1 MNQTKMKTSKK
12 LLLFF
17 GLLLLSTWSNAQI
30 EYPLDSALVNPLAY
44 PREVSANREIALIWD
59 EKDDNNDYKMRHK
72 FFDVNQLDIND
83 MNSAIALQTNYPIY
97 TSAPDNE
104 GNRHIGSCSGDF
116 NGDHID
122 DYVCA
127 TQATGFAI
135 NLRSYSA
142 QIQGT
147 QMAVNLQG
155 TGSNAGPLT
164 MIEGDAG
171 FIRLAAGNFDS
182 NPDDELIMVYRH
194 DASDELLITM
204 YDFDANLNLTEVTYQ
219 TDEFA
224 YLVGDFESFDMI
236 VVDLDY
242 DNNDEIIL
250 ASAQY
255 EGGYYMPFV
264 KVYDATFNA
273 IIPKEQTFVPTNITS
288 NVRMT
293 IALTSGDFNNDYI
306 KEIALAFGI
315 QVQDNPGNT
324 PDTWLRLFRVGD
336 DVVNT
341 TTTIDWLERT
351 VLLPEV
357 YATTKSIN
365 QLQNLDLDAG
375 DVDGDGYE
383 EIVLATGSEVQLFEI
398 ATNFQITSNQPLGG
412 SYSNSTD
419 VFYDQFVTVGD
430 MNNDGAAEVLLV
442 KNWVDEDNQEQYFS
456 ITVHLWNDQT
466 LAWQTLAANN
476 TLMPMYYSGT
486 GNLRQYSVV
495 IGDFDG
501 DNMFFGDYD
510 HYTITD
516 VVQPIIILNAPPTHS
531 DNIGEGDWT
540 DVNGIWESEDC
551 SGFSSHYSETT
562 TQSFTVQTT
571 ISNAWSISEAVEAGF
586 EGLVVSAS
594 ASLEASYGE
603 NYTNTNSNS
612 TTTTEVTV
620 TTTCF
625 DDAVYASIVTY
636 DVYEYPLYVGDTLIC
651 YVVSIHPRMND
662 IQYQWISTTTDQGQY
677 FITRHEPGSLLS
689 YRPFSSPQ
697 FDLAAQ
703 DEFNAGDNINLS
715 TTISNAWEVTTEQ
728 VTESSAD
735 TERTIGLAAS
745 GSLGAFGVT
754 ATVSGSYDWTGISTH
769 ASSVGEAIAVGL
781 DVGTLPL
788 SSSNSL
794 YAIKPYIFWG
804 EGNEVILD
812 YEVNASGQFYQE
824 NYSIQD
830 PAWNLPWRL
839 YEERGYD
846 LDAQTRVRQSKSIWF
861 DKKFPT
867 PGDTI
872 TAYAR
877 VFNYS
882 LVATESPV
890 EVKFFF
896 GNPYNGGVPVTGIN
910 GELTVTTDAPIAAQQ
925 YKEVSMTI
933 VLPEDFQYDGRLYAR
948 IDPDSTMIEV
958 HEENNLCWRALG
970 PFFPMSADDY
980 EGSGPNDVVEF
991 ANTQELYCYPNPTN
1005 GLLDVYSQVRIGGNA
1020 ELIVFNAQGQQ
1031 MLQRNL
1037 SEKSNGVVHEQI
1049 SMEAMPAGVYLVQ
1062 ISTEKSKTTTRI
1074 VKN

>member
-1 MNQTKMKTSKK
+1 MKTTKK
-12 LLLFF
+12 LLILCT
-17 GLLLLSTWSNAQI
+17 LLSSAFGVKAQI

-44 PREVSANREIALIWD
+44 PREISANREIALIWD

-72 FFDVNQLDIND
+72 FFDVNQLSIND
-83 MNSAIALQTNYPIY
+83 MNSAIALQTNNPTY

-104 GNRHIGSCSGDF
+104 GNHHIGSCSGDF
-116 NGDHID
+116 NGDQID

-127 TQATGFAI
+127 TQAAGFAI
-135 NLRSYSA
+135 NLRSYNA

-147 QMAVNLQG
+147 QMTVNLGG

-164 MIEGDAG
+164 MTEGDAG
-171 FIRLAAGNFDS
+171 FMRLAAGNFDN
-182 NPDDELIMVYRH
+182 NPDDEIILVYRH

-204 YDFDANLNLTEVTYQ
+204 YDFDANLNLTEVAYT

-224 YLVGDFESFDMI
+224 FLVGDFESFDMI

-250 ASAQY
+250 ASAQL
-255 EGGYYMPFV
+255 EGGYYKPFV
-264 KVYDATFNA
+264 KVYDATFSMITA
-273 IIPKEQTFVPTNITS
+273 KQQTFVPTNITS
-288 NVRMT
+288 NERMT

-306 KEIALAFGI
+306 KEIALAYGI
-315 QVQDNPGNT
+315 QVQDNPGNV

-341 TTTIDWLERT
+341 PFPIDWLEKT
-351 VLLPEV
+351 VLLPET
-357 YATTKSIN
+357 YETTKSIN
-365 QLQNLDLDAG
+365 HLQNLDLDAG

-383 EIVLATGSEVQLFEI
+383 EIVLATGEEVQLFEI
-398 ATNFQITSNQPLGG
+398 ATNFQISTYQPLGAT
-412 SYSNSTD
+412 YSNSTD

-430 MNNDGAAEVLLV
+430 MNNDGTAEVLLV
-442 KNWVDEDNQEQYFS
+442 RNWVDDGDQQQYFS
-456 ITVHLWNDQT
+456 ISVYLWNDQT
-466 LAWQTLAANN
+466 LAWQALAANN
-476 TLMPMYYSGT
+476 DLMPMYYSGT

-501 DNMFFGDYD
+501 DNLFFGDYE

-531 DNIGEGDWT
+531 DNVGENDWT
-540 DVNGIWESEDC
+540 DVNGIWESGDC
-551 SGFSSHYSETT
+551 SGFTSHYSETT
-562 TQSFTVQTT
+562 SQSFTVQTT
-571 ISNAWSISEAVEAGF
+571 VSNAWSVSAGVEAGF
-586 EGLVVSAS
+586 EGLVVNAS

-603 NYTNTNSNS
+603 NYTNTNSN
-612 TTTTEVTV
+612 TTTTSEVTV

-651 YVVSIHPRMND
+651 YVVSVHPRMND
-662 IQYQWISTTTDQGQY
+662 IQYQWISTKSDQGQY
-677 FITRHEPGSLLS
+677 FVTKHEPGSLLS

-697 FDLAAQ
+697 FNFSAE

-728 VTESSAD
+728 VAESSAD
-735 TERTIGLAAS
+735 TERSIGLATS

-781 DVGTLPL
+781 DVGTMPL
-788 SSSNSL
+788 SAVNSL

-804 EGNEVILD
+804 EGNEVVLD
-812 YEVNASGQFYQE
+812 YEVNANGQFYQN

-839 YEERGYD
+839 DEERGYT
-846 LDAQTRVRQSKSIWF
+846 LDAQTKVRQSKSIWF
-861 DKKFPT
+861 DKKFPS

-890 EVKFFF
+890 EVQFFY
-896 GNPYNGGVPVTGIN
+896 GNPYNGGVPVTSIDGD
-910 GELTVTTDAPIAAQQ
+910 ETVTTDLPIASQQ

-933 VLPEDFQYDGRLYAR
+933 VLPEDFQDDGRLYAM
-948 IDPDSTMIEV
+948 IDPDSVMNEV

-970 PFFPMSADDY
+970 PFFPMSNDDF
-980 EGSGPNDVVEF
+980 EEVGVD
-991 ANTQELYCYPNPTN
+991 ELVNENELICYPNPTS
-1005 GLLDVYSQVRIGGNA
+1005 GILDVYCQLARPGNA
-1020 ELIVFNAQGQQ
+1020 ELLLFNAQGQQ
-1031 MLQRNL
+1031 IMQRNL
-1037 SEKSNGVVHEQI
+1037 TEKSNGFVHEQL
-1049 SMEAMPAGVYLVQ
+1049 SMDSLPEGVYLIQ
-1062 ISTEKSKTTTRI
+1062 ISTDKSKTTSRI
-1074 VKN
+1074 VKK